1 MARIRVL
8 VVEDSLTVRAH
19 LCSVV
24 QRDPELEL
32 VGQAEDGRRAIE
44 LCQRLRPDV
53 VTMDMMLPIM
63 TGLSATEYIMAHC
76 PTPILVVSAS
86 TNRGELFRTYEALAA
101 GAVDVLE
108 KPRGDEPDWTW
119 EPTFLAAIKLV
130 SRIRVITHPRARLG
144 ALGHAG
150 GSTAAPAN
158 PREPGSRPPA
168 RAALSTSPSPVQVV
182 ALGASTGGPGA
193 LVTLLKAL
201 GPDFR
206 LPILLVLHIAEG
218 FAAALAEWLDGVT
231 ERRVLYPDD
240 GDWVGSM
247 AGCVVL
253 APPAHHMAVRDRRIR
268 IIDDA
273 ERHSCRPSVDV
284 LFESVAREYGA
295 SAVAALLTGM
305 GRDGASGLLDIRR
318 AGGTTIAQDEESCV
332 VYGMPREA
340 VLLGAA
346 MRVLPL
352 DEIGP
357 ALMEVAREQPPAR
370 RDGSRE
376 PARQGGR

>member
-1 MARIRVL
+1 MTRIRVL

-19 LCSVV
+19 LCGVV

-32 VGQAEDGRRAIE
+32 VGQAEDGRHAIE

-108 KPRGDEPDWTW
+108 KPRGDEPDGAW

-130 SRIRVITHPRARLG
+130 SRIRVITHPRARLV
-144 ALGHAG
+144 ALGHTRAPPVRPRPAPI
-150 GSTAAPAN
+150 AAPSSAI
-158 PREPGSRPPA
+158 
-168 RAALSTSPSPVQVV
+168 QVA

-201 GPDFR
+201 GPEFR

-231 ERRVLYPDD
+231 ERRVLYPND

-253 APPAHHMAVRDRRIR
+253 APPGHHMAVRDRRIR
-268 IIDDA
+268 LTDEA

-284 LFESVAREYGA
+284 LF
-295 SAVAALLTGM
+295 
-305 GRDGASGLLDIRR
+305 
-318 AGGTTIAQDEESCV
+318 
-332 VYGMPREA
+332 
-340 VLLGAA
+340 
-346 MRVLPL
+346 
-352 DEIGP
+352 
-357 ALMEVAREQPPAR
+357 
-370 RDGSRE
+370 
-376 PARQGGR
+376 